1 MSNSIYKWIGEGLIK
16 PKQQQEALQIADERP
31 EPSMWWSFSKNLLLM
46 LGLLSLAF
54 GVIFFFAFN
63 WNEIG
68 RMSKFMILQIVMV
81 ASFVAYFFKSNSY
94 WLSQALLLM
103 AVLVLGALLALFG
116 QTYQTGADPWQL
128 FATWALLIVPL
139 VLFCKSEVLW
149 MFWAVLINVGL
160 VLYLDI
166 NNILFG
172 SMFSSGGWFW
182 PFLLVNTGLVVLLE
196 LLSYKSGLHFSGL
209 GLFKLQNRWPAQILG
224 LRMIYILTVI
234 GMHAIWGGSDGRG
247 MNLVVYVLMMS
258 AVFMYYRFKARDL
271 LLLTAWLMSL
281 MVFVLTFL
289 AYSILSS
296 FDPDALL
303 LMAISLIVMT
313 TLAVKWIRH
322 THELIQAE
330 EAS

>member
-1 MSNSIYKWIGEGLIK
+1 MNNSIYKWISEGLIK
-16 PKQQQEALQIADERP
+16 PEQQQEALQIAGERP
-31 EPSMWWSFSKNLLLM
+31 TPSLWRSFSKNLLLM

-63 WNEIG
+63 WNEMG

-128 FATWALLIVPL
+128 FATWALLITPL
-139 VLFCKSEVLW
+139 VLFSKSEVLW
-149 MFWAVLINVGL
+149 VFWALLINTGL
-160 VLYLDI
+160 VLYLDV

-172 SMFSSGGWFW
+172 AMFSSGGWFG

-196 LLSYKSGLHFSGL
+196 LLSYKRGNDYSWLR
-209 GLFKLQNRWPAQILG
+209 LFKLQNRWVAQILG
-224 LRMIYILTVI
+224 VRVIYILTVI
-234 GMHAIWGGSDGRG
+234 GMHAIWESSAHRSI
-247 MNLVVYVLMMS
+247 NFILYVLMMS
-258 AVFMYYRFKARDL
+258 VGFLYYRFKVRDL
-271 LLLTAWLMSL
+271 LLLTAWMLSV

-289 AYSILSS
+289 VYSIFYS
-296 FDPDALL
+296 FDAGSLL
-303 LMAISLIVMT
+303 LMAICLIGMT
-313 TLAVKWIRH
+313 TGAVKWIKN
-322 THELIQAE
+322 THELFQSE
-330 EAS
+330 NVS